1 MTRVLALTPYPPR
14 TDGRHGGSRAMAA
27 SLLALA
33 DAHELGLLYLR
44 RPGEPEADPALTH
57 RAALTVAV
65 PHPERATAGTALL
78 RARTGELAA
87 ALTGTPAWVRWT
99 ASPALAREAAA
110 LAASF
115 RPGVVQLEQHV
126 MAQFAAALPEHGPAR
141 VLVVHEPGAAA
152 AHEQRLAATE
162 ARLAPRSLDAR
173 ARARTPLRGLD
184 ARARART
191 ALRSLDA
198 RAWARWERRA
208 LAGMDAVVAFTEAD
222 RATLARYALPA
233 PAEVI
238 PLPVEVPPEAASHA
252 GTEPHT
258 LLFVGDYAH
267 PPNAAAAEAL
277 LGDILPR
284 VRRDLADAA
293 LVLVGQ
299 HADRLGALS
308 TPGATATGQVDDVR
322 PHLERAALVLAP
334 LWTGGGMRVKVL
346 HALAAGKAVVATP
359 RAVAG
364 LGLRDGEE
372 VAVAE
377 TPATF
382 ATAITRLL
390 RAPEARAAMGA
401 AARRWALAQPAGE
414 AYARRYAQVWD
425 AAIARRGA
433 APA

>member
-33 DAHELGLLYLR
+33 GAHELGLLHLR
-44 RPGEPEADPALTH
+44 RPGEPEADPALTG

-65 PHPERATAGTALL
+65 PHPDRADGGTALL
-78 RARTGELAA
+78 RARAAELAG
-87 ALTGTPAWVRWT
+87 ALAGTPAWVRWT
-99 ASPALAREAAA
+99 ASPALAAETRALTAA
-110 LAASF
+110 F
-115 RPGVVQLEQHV
+115 RPEVVQFEQHV
-126 MAQFAAALPEHGPAR
+126 MAQFAAFLPVRGPAR

-152 AHEQRLAATE
+152 AHEQRLAATG
-162 ARLAPRSLDAR
+162 AR
-173 ARARTPLRGLD
+173 A
-184 ARARART
+184 

-238 PLPVEVPPEAASHA
+238 PLPVDVPPEAASHA

-401 AARRWALAQPAGE
+401 AARRWALAQPAG
-414 AYARRYAQVWD
+414 AGYAHRYEQVWD

-433 APA
+433 AGA

>member
-33 DAHELGLLYLR
+33 GAHQLGLLHLR
-44 RPGEPEADPALTH
+44 RPGEPEADPALVERT
-57 RAALTVAV
+57 ALTVAV
-65 PHPERATAGTALL
+65 PHPERATAGAGLALA
-78 RARTGELAA
+78 RARELAG

-99 ASPALAREAAA
+99 ASPALAAETRA
-110 LAASF
+110 LAAAF
-115 RPGVVQLEQHV
+115 RPEVVQFEQHV
-126 MAQFAAALPEHGPAR
+126 MAQFAASLPVRGPAR

-152 AHEQRLAATE
+152 AHEQRLAA
-162 ARLAPRSLDAR
+162 AGAR
-173 ARARTPLRGLD
+173 AAQ
-184 ARARART
+184 
-191 ALRSLDA
+191 RSLDA

-222 RATLARYALPA
+222 RATLAQYAPPA

-252 GTEPHT
+252 GTEPRT

-299 HADRLGALS
+299 HADRLGALT
-308 TPGATATGQVDDVR
+308 TPGATATGEVADLR
-322 PHLERAALVLAP
+322 PYLERAALVLAP

-390 RAPEARAAMGA
+390 RDPEARAAMGA
-401 AARRWALAQPAGE
+401 AARRWALAQPAGK
-414 AYARRYAQVWD
+414 AYARRYEQVWD